1 MAIFNSYVKL
11 PEGKS
16 VSLVDFS
23 RKMLDEIDEMFK
35 KKQREL
41 CKKSPILR
49 WWISSTTVGYST
61 HVGYTDGKKQQEL
74 GSLNEYFT
82 IKNWGG
88 SCLKH
93 QIWLMRHLN
102 GFK

>member
-49 WWISSTTVGYST
+49 W
-61 HVGYTDGKKQQEL
+61 
-74 GSLNEYFT
+74 
-82 IKNWGG
+82 
-88 SCLKH
+88 
-93 QIWLMRHLN
+93 
-102 GFK
+102 

>member
-35 KKQREL
+35 KNNANCVKNHQ
-41 CKKSPILR
+41 
-49 WWISSTTVGYST
+49 YF
-61 HVGYTDGKKQQEL
+61 DGE
-74 GSLNEYFT
+74 F
-82 IKNWGG
+82 
-88 SCLKH
+88 H
-93 QIWLMRHLN
+93 QPQ
-102 GFK
+102 